1 MRCPIKHPEDFRF
14 QLSRIGIDP
23 SNDTQVVY
31 GYGCLHLLEHIVH
44 LRKWRLPFAAY
55 KNEDVHKL
63 LADVFPEA
71 TEAFDRNLGS
81 SDYWKSFADAYDA
94 AVKMPAETFIRNVC
108 PNFVTDPNACV
119 HILSL
124 KMSET
129 KGDFTPLTQC
139 LHLIFTWRSKSE
151 SMEQAYAVYEDL
163 ALRLELA
170 AVPWEDFAYLYK
182 DLLTKWRADP
192 FCGKIIIGGMQHD
205 GAPKQTNGNAF
216 RRYRVTDSRNPPAAE
231 DRADGIL

>member
-23 SNDTQVVY
+23 SNDTLVVY

-81 SDYWKSFADAYDA
+81 SDYWKSFSSVCWIFPNRLQSQRCFYHTAVQTLPLPADSFQFIVLFQTFCPYFFKKARCKPLLERPMYGAPA
-94 AVKMPAETFIRNVC
+94 AIFPGQGF
-108 PNFVTDPNACV
+108 
-119 HILSL
+119 
-124 KMSET
+124 
-129 KGDFTPLTQC
+129 PLTARSQHIEYPLQGFPC
-139 LHLIFTWRSKSE
+139 RHWLASLSRCMNIVLFRISFRFRNIF
-151 SMEQAYAVYEDL
+151 L
-163 ALRLELA
+163 
-170 AVPWEDFAYLYK
+170 
-182 DLLTKWRADP
+182 DP
-192 FCGKIIIGGMQHD
+192 F
-205 GAPKQTNGNAF
+205 PKF
-216 RRYRVTDSRNPPAAE
+216 V
-231 DRADGIL
+231 

>member
-81 SDYWKSFADAYDA
+81 SDYWKSFVDAYDA
-94 AVKMPAETFIRNVC
+94 AVKMPAETFIRNV
-108 PNFVTDPNACV
+108 
-119 HILSL
+119 S
-124 KMSET
+124 
-129 KGDFTPLTQC
+129 
-139 LHLIFTWRSKSE
+139 R
-151 SMEQAYAVYEDL
+151 
-163 ALRLELA
+163 
-170 AVPWEDFAYLYK
+170 
-182 DLLTKWRADP
+182 P
-192 FCGKIIIGGMQHD
+192 F
-205 GAPKQTNGNAF
+205 
-216 RRYRVTDSRNPPAAE
+216 S
-231 DRADGIL
+231 GIATV